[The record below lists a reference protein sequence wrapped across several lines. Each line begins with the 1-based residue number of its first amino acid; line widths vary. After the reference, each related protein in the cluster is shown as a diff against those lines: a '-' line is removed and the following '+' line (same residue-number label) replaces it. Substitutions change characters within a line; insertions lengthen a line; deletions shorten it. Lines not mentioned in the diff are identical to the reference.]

1 MKNGSHSAEEEGDK
15 VEGDDEEEEDEEETI
30 AVTKVN
36 GEDSLVMNASALMNG
51 DDDDD
56 DEDDEHQLSIDTGE
70 PEEEVVRPT
79 IRVAKGL
86 IMEQT
91 TSTPAAP
98 TTPAVV
104 SNGTNKRKAV
114 TTAVTLPVKKVRP
127 NVVESEVDVKRL
139 EEEVKALQWLARR
152 KEQEWDQVI
161 RLLKQKEERLLRSQR
176 NKVMALTETEHMVS
190 RIQPVVVP
198 QQQVLLLS
206 TQGGP
211 RTSTGTRHIA
221 PKPSPAPTLVVKPR
235 PSPVKVTN
243 PTISQATM
251 VTEKGAAEKDK
262 EESKFSA
269 VLEKASRNLA
279 KATKGKEDELGSGK
293 GKEGKKEKVT
303 PACQGCGKK
312 KSEFVCAGCSNRW
325 YCSRECQVLLPL
337 LKNIFEMHIKSFFSF
352 INFSSIFHVDYLK

>member
-1 MKNGSHSAEEEGDK
+1 MKNGSNTAEEEDDK
-15 VEGDDEEEEDEEETI
+15 VDGEDEEEEEEEETI

-51 DDDDD
+51 DEDDD

-86 IMEQT
+86 VMEQQ
-91 TSTPAAP
+91 
-98 TTPAVV
+98 TTPAPTPAVMT
-104 SNGTNKRKAV
+104 NGTNKRKAV

-127 NVVESEVDVKRL
+127 SVVESEVEVKRL

-152 KEQEWDQVI
+152 KEQEWDQVV

-176 NKVMALTETEHMVS
+176 NKGMALTETEHLVS
-190 RIQPVVVP
+190 RMQPVVVP

-206 TQGGP
+206 TQAAGA
-211 RTSTGTRHIA
+211 RTGTATRHIA

-243 PTISQATM
+243 PIISPATM
-251 VTEKGAAEKDK
+251 VTEKADKDK

-293 GKEGKKEKVT
+293 GGKEGGKKEKVT
-303 PACQGCGKK
+303 PACQGCSKK

-325 YCSRECQVLLPL
+325 YCSRECQVL
-337 LKNIFEMHIKSFFSF
+337 M
-352 INFSSIFHVDYLK
+352 SSWLHHEANVSYI

>member
-1 MKNGSHSAEEEGDK
+1 MKNGSNTAVEEGDK
-15 VEGDDEEEEDEEETI
+15 VEGQDEEEEEEEETI

-51 DDDDD
+51 DEDDD

-86 IMEQT
+86 VMEQQAT
-91 TSTPAAP
+91 TPNAAP
-98 TTPAVV
+98 AVIT
-104 SNGTNKRKAV
+104 NGTNKRKAV

-127 NVVESEVDVKRL
+127 SVMESEVEVKRL

-152 KEQEWDQVI
+152 KEQEWDQVV

-176 NKVMALTETEHMVS
+176 NKGMALTETEHLVS

-206 TQGGP
+206 TQGGA
-211 RTSTGTRHIA
+211 RTGTATRHIA

-243 PTISQATM
+243 PTISPATM
-251 VTEKGAAEKDK
+251 VTEKGAADREK

-279 KATKGKEDELGSGK
+279 KATKGKEEEVGSGK
-293 GKEGKKEKVT
+293 GKEGGKKEKVT
-303 PACQGCGKK
+303 PACQGCSKK

-325 YCSRECQVLLPL
+325 YCSRECQVRALSRELLL
-337 LKNIFEMHIKSFFSF
+337 S
-352 INFSSIFHVDYLK
+352 

>member
-1 MKNGSHSAEEEGDK
+1 MKNGSNAAEEA
-15 VEGDDEEEEDEEETI
+15 VEKADEEEEEEEETI

-51 DDDDD
+51 DEDDD

-70 PEEEVVRPT
+70 PEEEEEVVRPT

-86 IMEQT
+86 VMEPPAT
-91 TSTPAAP
+91 TSAPITP
-98 TTPAVV
+98 TVLT
-104 SNGTNKRKAV
+104 NGTTNNKRKAV

-127 NVVESEVDVKRL
+127 SVMESEVEVKRL

-152 KEQEWDQVI
+152 KEQEWDQVV

-176 NKVMALTETEHMVS
+176 NKAMVLTESENLVS

-206 TQGGP
+206 TQGAP
-211 RTSTGTRHIA
+211 RPGTGTRHIA

-243 PTISQATM
+243 PTITPATM
-251 VTEKGAAEKDK
+251 VTEKGSAEK

-279 KATKGKEDELGSGK
+279 KATKGKEEELGK
-293 GKEGKKEKVT
+293 NNKEGKKEKVT
-303 PACQGCGKK
+303 PACQGCNKK

-325 YCSRECQVLLPL
+325 YCSRECQVNSKIREVPERSCPKVCFFLPGNVL
-337 LKNIFEMHIKSFFSF
+337 HPKHLK
-352 INFSSIFHVDYLK
+352 